1 MFEPRTLKWEKYMHK
16 NNSKVKPFK
25 HYGILPA
32 KKKALRNSLLMHVSI
47 NVKMVND
54 SKKKSRHAQPLILA
68 LAGSLLLALI
78 WRCLHK
84 HVMRIES
91 IQHLCSTPKGTCI
104 YHRRYEAQINLQS
117 PAAIPM

>member
-1 MFEPRTLKWEKYMHK
+1 MEFCPQ
-16 NNSKVKPFK
+16 
-25 HYGILPA
+25 
-32 KKKALRNSLLMHVSI
+32 KKSI
-47 NVKMVND
+47 AEFAAYACFYQRQD
-54 SKKKSRHAQPLILA
+54 GQRFKKKSRHAQPLILA

>member
-1 MFEPRTLKWEKYMHK
+1 MFEPRTLKWEKYTHK

-32 KKKALRNSLLMHVSI
+32 KKKHCGIRCLCMFLSTSRWSTI
-47 NVKMVND
+47 Q
-54 SKKKSRHAQPLILA
+54 KKNRHAQPLILA